1 MRIVAAVEA
10 ELRRTIRDA
19 RAKDPLISVAHIK
32 ALSNLEAKFN
42 KELFLSVCRQARR
55 KRSAAEAAMQASRT
69 KIEQRINLTRETY
82 RLSRERLL
90 QIVYW
95 QYDPKVPAEVQREPY
110 AEDVIEACKNLVML
124 DIALLKAEIDCG
136 MYRDEQEAAAA
147 LHYAPM
153 SAERRV
159 IVINAFIA
167 WGLLPKEQVE
177 QIVPAL
183 PALHGAIDT
192 TETKAA

>member
-32 ALSNLEAKFN
+32 AALEAKFN
-42 KELFLSVCRQARR
+42 KGFSYQYVAKLVEKVGR
-55 KRSAAEAAMQASRT
+55 EAAMQASRT

-95 QYDPKVPAEVQREPY
+95 QYDPDLPAEVQRQPY

-153 SAERRV
+153 PAERRV

-183 PALHGAIDT
+183 PALHGATDT
-192 TETKAA
+192 AEPKAA